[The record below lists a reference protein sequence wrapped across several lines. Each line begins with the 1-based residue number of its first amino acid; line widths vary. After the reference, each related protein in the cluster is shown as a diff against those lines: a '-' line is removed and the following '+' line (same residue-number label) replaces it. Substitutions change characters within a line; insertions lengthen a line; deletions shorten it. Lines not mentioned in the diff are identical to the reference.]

1 MMRRL
6 CARTKSFTNFSVIL
20 VLTGTVCY
28 VIYSSTCIK
37 DGVMQKQTNSKS
49 TQATSPKE
57 AKTKEIIIGHEKNK
71 LLADISKLFDEQ
83 NWADEHAEGS
93 TTIQKDLRLQSH
105 DSFSSRGN
113 TIKPTLKSFSP
124 ISLQFFPIRKLIQ
137 SLVNTKNQRAKQ
149 KSIKTFLLKKS
160 SSSKTVSRGNTI
172 AIKPAAK
179 SLSVISKPKA
189 STQKIFPTRKLIQSS
204 VNTKNQRAEENSI
217 KTFPL
222 VKSSSLKTISRG
234 NTVAVEP
241 TAKSLSVISRSRQKA
256 ITPTFSPKRNTIQNL
271 VNSKKQKT
279 EQKLIK
285 TFAPS
290 LKNVKLIKNYSTRK
304 LGVLVKPLVKEPT
317 TVETAKQ
324 KENVELFIAIFSAP
338 QRLER
343 RTVLRDTW
351 ISSIPNY
358 SVAFR
363 FFTDG
368 KELSNET
375 KTKLSEEQNAFGDL
389 EMLPTKGGYWFS
401 HRFLHALFWAHHHYN
416 FSYFLR
422 LDDDYF
428 VCLHHLY
435 HDLQYRKKEKF
446 LYWGW
451 LWCQKEIVRIDEG
464 FVLLGAD
471 LAEEIIRRNK
481 SLYCHPFGDQMIE
494 MWFSRLKGEGIKVKY
509 FPDNARVLHQGIRPY
524 DVSQNMCQ
532 HLLAIHK
539 SYPDRIRLYWNK
551 TRDVWN
557 SSPRSF
563 KKIAIKDYASYC
575 HIPRGLNWEAISG
588 MYHHEPKPCWK
599 PGVDWPIL
607 RSRKMHLGEEA
618 KLKRPKPSEKLK
630 PTTKKYTTGSP
641 ARIRI

>member
-1 MMRRL
+1 MRRL
-6 CARTKSFTNFSVIL
+6 YATTKSFTKISFL
-20 VLTGTVCY
+20 VVLIGAVCY
-28 VIYSSTCIK
+28 VSYLSTSIK
-37 DGVMQKQTNSKS
+37 GQVMQKQTNSKS
-49 TQATSPKE
+49 KQVRSPQE
-57 AKTKEIIIGHEKNK
+57 TKKDEI
-71 LLADISKLFDEQ
+71 LANVSKSPDQQNWKDEQ
-83 NWADEHAEGS
+83 VEGS
-93 TTIQKDLRLQSH
+93 TTIQKDLQLQSNG
-105 DSFSSRGN
+105 SNR
-113 TIKPTLKSFSP
+113 TIKW
-124 ISLQFFPIRKLIQ
+124 QQ
-137 SLVNTKNQRAKQ
+137 
-149 KSIKTFLLKKS
+149 
-160 SSSKTVSRGNTI
+160 
-172 AIKPAAK
+172 AI
-179 SLSVISKPKA
+179 
-189 STQKIFPTRKLIQSS
+189 TREFFPTRKLIQNA
-204 VNTKNQRAEENSI
+204 VNTKNQRAEQESI
-217 KTFPL
+217 KPA
-222 VKSSSLKTISRG
+222 
-234 NTVAVEP
+234 AVE
-241 TAKSLSVISRSRQKA
+241 
-256 ITPTFSPKRNTIQNL
+256 
-271 VNSKKQKT
+271 T
-279 EQKLIK
+279 E
-285 TFAPS
+285 
-290 LKNVKLIKNYSTRK
+290 
-304 LGVLVKPLVKEPT
+304 
-317 TVETAKQ
+317 KQ
-324 KENVELFIAIFSAP
+324 KENLDLFIAILSAP
-338 QRLER
+338 R
-343 RTVLRDTW
+343 RFDRRAVLRNTW

-368 KELSNET
+368 KELSNEI

-494 MWFSRLKGEGIKVKY
+494 MWFSRLREEGINMKY
-509 FPDNARVLHQGIRPY
+509 FPDNGRLMQFGLRPY
-524 DVSQNMCQ
+524 KPSQNMCQ
-532 HLLAIHK
+532 DLLGIHK
-539 SYPDRIRLYWNK
+539 TYPDQMRLYWNRTK
-551 TRDVWN
+551 DVWY